1 MATPAGADSRV
12 MRRWRR
18 INNVSGLFRMFTME
32 IISGFHSTEFDYAH
46 TIGIC
51 DPRMDG
57 RIDSGSVELLCESS
71 VHGYGVMDIGGRL
84 D

>member
-1 MATPAGADSRV
+1 
-12 MRRWRR
+12 
-18 INNVSGLFRMFTME
+18 MFTME
-32 IISGFHSTEFDYAH
+32 IFSGFDSTEFDNAH

-51 DPRMDG
+51 DPRM
-57 RIDSGSVELLCESS
+57 VELLCESS

>member
-1 MATPAGADSRV
+1 MCQAFSDVHDG
-12 MRRWRR
+12 
-18 INNVSGLFRMFTME
+18 NNNWFD
-32 IISGFHSTEFDYAH
+32 STECDYAH

>member
-1 MATPAGADSRV
+1 
-12 MRRWRR
+12 
-18 INNVSGLFRMFTME
+18 MFTME
-32 IISGFHSTEFDYAH
+32 IVSCFDPTECDYAH